1 MASIMTANPLPRV
14 RVQTTE
20 HVTTL
25 TLDDGKVNAMS
36 PAMFTALNAALD
48 EAQAAGT
55 VVVIRGRPGVFSA
68 GFDLAT
74 LRAGGDVARQ
84 MLLAG
89 ARLTERLLS
98 FPAPVLAVLTGPAM
112 AMGAF
117 LALSADARLALDDGR
132 FKIAANEVAI
142 GLTLPRF
149 AATVLRHR
157 LTPAHCDLAAITAR
171 PADARSALAGGW
183 IDDAVPAAQ
192 LDAAVDAG
200 AAALA
205 MLDRAAHVGTK
216 LRMRASTLSA
226 LREAISADEVDWR
239 ARI

>member
-1 MASIMTANPLPRV
+1 MTANRSPL
-14 RVQTTE
+14 VQAQTAE

-36 PAMFTALNAALD
+36 LAMFMALNAALD
-48 EAQAAGT
+48 QAQAAGT
-55 VVVIRGRPGVFSA
+55 VVVIRGRPGIFSA

-74 LRAGGDVARQ
+74 LRAGGDAARQ

-89 ARLTERLLS
+89 AGLTERLLS

-117 LALSADARLALDDGR
+117 LALSADARIALDDVR

-142 GLTLPRF
+142 GLTMPRF
-149 AATVLRHR
+149 AAIVLRHR
-157 LTPAHCDLAAITAR
+157 LTPAQCDLAAITAR
-171 PADARSALAGGW
+171 PVDVRGALAGGW

-192 LDAAVDAG
+192 LDAAVDAST
-200 AAALA
+200 AALA
-205 MLDRAAHVGTK
+205 GLDRAAHVGTK
-216 LRMRASTLSA
+216 LRMRAGTLGA
-226 LREAISADEVDWR
+226 LREAISADTADWN